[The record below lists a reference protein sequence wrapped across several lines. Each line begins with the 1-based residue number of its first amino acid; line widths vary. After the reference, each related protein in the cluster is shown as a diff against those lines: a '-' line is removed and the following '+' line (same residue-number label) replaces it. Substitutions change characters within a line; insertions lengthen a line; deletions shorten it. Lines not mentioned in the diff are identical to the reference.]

1 MGMLSDG
8 SQASKTG
15 NEKELLLIRVE
26 KNCIPVYFV
35 VALLE
40 MVEFS
45 GTDAVWLKK
54 GLDLVG

>member
-8 SQASKTG
+8 TQASKTG

-45 GTDAVWLKK
+45 GTDAV
-54 GLDLVG
+54 